1 MMPWALAALGLL
13 LAAALV
19 PALRSAR
26 ATRVERSRWIEQQQR
41 ADLLVRATQAGLFE
55 WEANANRTS
64 YSERLKEMLGYPA
77 DTDTSKWPLFFEFIH
92 PEDRER
98 VRGLLLAQL
107 RDRSTPGATRLHK
120 PSDYRV
126 RKADGSYLWVQAEA
140 ISLTGEDGRTL
151 RYICSFIDISQRKQQ
166 EIELSDRVKFIRDM
180 FDSVPIALALRDA
193 SGRYLFVN
201 RTWERY
207 VGTQRDEVVGARVQD
222 QFTAGEAD
230 EMLEADRAALER
242 GPDAPVEPQDFTH
255 RGRRYLQTRTVM
267 SDARGRPIGVLIASL
282 DTTER
287 HAMEQQLADRA
298 KFVAELVDALPISVA
313 LRDPD
318 GRYALVNRAWESYFG
333 VRREDALGKRRR
345 ELPGWKG
352 NPGRLADADEIE
364 RLDAATLARGP
375 DYVAEPQ
382 ETLRLGRHYL
392 ITRRALFASGGKPIG
407 VLSAGVDMTERRE
420 QDEKLRNQFKFVNDL
435 VESVPVAVAMR
446 DPEGKYL
453 LVNRTWE
460 QYFGARR
467 DDVLGRSVRERA
479 GERMASALLALDRA
493 VLERGAGAMQQEEDF
508 EYRGR
513 RYTQTRSVMA
523 DAQGKVLGVLIASI
537 DTTER
542 YSMELALRESE
553 LRYDVAMRAVNE
565 GVYDWNVAEG
575 TIYYA
580 DSVFRALGMPESLKT
595 VEHWRERIHPD
606 DRAKYDAGIAAHFK
620 GATERFECDYRYR
633 AADGSWRWA
642 RQHGL
647 AQRNEKGRAV
657 RMIGATGDITELK
670 EAELALARERQ
681 RLSLLLRA
689 TKAGFMDWDART
701 DTQAFS
707 GRFREML
714 GHPADADTSKWPSLF
729 DMMHPDDREP
739 MRDAFRSMLRRVA
752 TTGERLHGPLEY
764 RLRKAD
770 GSYLWVRGEG
780 IAQVGDDGRTERF
793 LTSYIDITHLRE
805 MNLALEESVRL
816 REEVDRMSR
825 HDLKTPLNAIIGL
838 SRLLREEVELGPED
852 ADVVA
857 RIEQAGLRLLG
868 MINLSLNMFRM
879 EQGTYPFAPKTVS
892 LREVLDQVVR
902 DLRAHA
908 AAKKVSV
915 VIDGE
920 NCIAWGEELLCYSLF
935 GNLVKNA
942 IEASPEAGVV
952 GVSLAKAD
960 GEIVVRVHNA
970 GTVPEAIR
978 SRFFE
983 KYSTSGKSGGT
994 GLGTYSARLMARV
1007 QLGDIEMQTGT
1018 ELGTTLS
1025 VRLVAAPEAEA
1036 GVRAPAPAAPVLSSS
1051 APRSILVVD
1060 DDDFSRLVVQRCL
1073 PASSKASVASNGRDA
1088 LEAAR
1093 AAAFDAIVMD
1103 LDMPVMGGL
1112 EAVAR
1117 IREMERESGRRRC
1130 TIIAASSHDDEA
1142 TRLRSLKAGF
1152 DAYLEKPV
1160 SPDAL
1165 RRLLGDLFLASEPVE
1180 VDPDLRKLMPEFLRS
1195 RRALAAELAD
1205 AVDRGEAET
1214 ARAIAHKLAGSFL
1227 PYGFHWAARQ
1237 GKMIEQRARDRALD
1251 GLATEVRA
1259 LREHLDNVELR
1270 DGLAE
1275 AKR

>member
-1 MMPWALAALGLL
+1 MMPWAFAALGLL

-19 PALRSAR
+19 FALRSAR
-26 ATRVERSRWIEQQQR
+26 ATRVERARWIEQQQR

-77 DTDTSKWPLFFEFIH
+77 DVDTSKWPLFFEFIH

-98 VRGLLLAQL
+98 VRGLLLSQL
-107 RDRSTPGATRLHK
+107 RDRSTPGATRLHE

-126 RKADGSYLWVQAEA
+126 QKADGSYLWVQAEA

-151 RYICSFIDISQRKQQ
+151 RYICSFIDISQRKRQ

-207 VGTQRDEVVGARVQD
+207 VGAQRDEVVGARVQD
-222 QFTAGEAD
+222 QFAPGEAD
-230 EMLEADRAALER
+230 SMLELDRAALER

-352 NPGRLADADEIE
+352 DPRRLADADEIE
-364 RLDAATLARGP
+364 RLDADTLARGP
-375 DYVAEPQ
+375 DFVAEPQ

-446 DPEGKYL
+446 DTEGKYL

-523 DAQGKVLGVLIASI
+523 DAHGKVLGVLIASI

-580 DSVFRALGMPESLKT
+580 DSVFRSLGMPESLKT
-595 VEHWRERIHPD
+595 VDDWRERIHPD
-606 DRAKYDAGIAAHFK
+606 DRARYDAGIAAHFK

-633 AADGSWRWA
+633 AADDSWRWA

-701 DTQAFS
+701 DTQVFS

-729 DMMHPDDREP
+729 EMMHPDDREP
-739 MRDAFRSMLRRVA
+739 MRDAFRSMLHRVA

-780 IAQVGDDGRTERF
+780 IAQVGEDGRTARF

-892 LREVLDQVVR
+892 LREVLDQVAR

-915 VIDGE
+915 TIDGE

-952 GVSLAKAD
+952 GVSLAKTD
-960 GEIVVRVHNA
+960 GEILVRVHNA
-970 GTVPEAIR
+970 GAVPEAIR
-978 SRFFE
+978 GRFFE
-983 KYSTSGKSGGT
+983 KYSTAGKSGGT

-1007 QLGDIEMQTGT
+1007 QLGDIEMHTGT
-1018 ELGTTLS
+1018 EAGTTLS
-1025 VRLVAAPEAEA
+1025 VRLAAVPEAEA
-1036 GVRAPAPAAPVLSSS
+1036 AVRAPAPAAPVLSV
-1051 APRSILVVD
+1051 PRSILVVD

-1073 PASSKASVASNGRDA
+1073 PASSKVTVASNGRDA

-1093 AAAFDAIVMD
+1093 AAPFDAIVMD

-1227 PYGFHWAARQ
+1227 PYGFHWAARH

-1251 GLATEVRA
+1251 GLAAEVRA
-1259 LREHLDNVELR
+1259 LREHLDTVELR
-1270 DGLAE
+1270 DRLAE
-1275 AKR
+1275 AKQ

>member
-1 MMPWALAALGLL
+1 
-13 LAAALV
+13 
-19 PALRSAR
+19 
-26 ATRVERSRWIEQQQR
+26 
-41 ADLLVRATQAGLFE
+41 
-55 WEANANRTS
+55 
-64 YSERLKEMLGYPA
+64 
-77 DTDTSKWPLFFEFIH
+77 
-92 PEDRER
+92 
-98 VRGLLLAQL
+98 
-107 RDRSTPGATRLHK
+107 
-120 PSDYRV
+120 
-126 RKADGSYLWVQAEA
+126 
-140 ISLTGEDGRTL
+140 
-151 RYICSFIDISQRKQQ
+151 
-166 EIELSDRVKFIRDM
+166 
-180 FDSVPIALALRDA
+180 
-193 SGRYLFVN
+193 
-201 RTWERY
+201 
-207 VGTQRDEVVGARVQD
+207 
-222 QFTAGEAD
+222 
-230 EMLEADRAALER
+230 
-242 GPDAPVEPQDFTH
+242 
-255 RGRRYLQTRTVM
+255 
-267 SDARGRPIGVLIASL
+267 
-282 DTTER
+282 
-287 HAMEQQLADRA
+287 
-298 KFVAELVDALPISVA
+298 
-313 LRDPD
+313 
-318 GRYALVNRAWESYFG
+318 
-333 VRREDALGKRRR
+333 
-345 ELPGWKG
+345 
-352 NPGRLADADEIE
+352 
-364 RLDAATLARGP
+364 
-375 DYVAEPQ
+375 
-382 ETLRLGRHYL
+382 
-392 ITRRALFASGGKPIG
+392 
-407 VLSAGVDMTERRE
+407 
-420 QDEKLRNQFKFVNDL
+420 
-435 VESVPVAVAMR
+435 
-446 DPEGKYL
+446 
-453 LVNRTWE
+453 
-460 QYFGARR
+460 
-467 DDVLGRSVRERA
+467 
-479 GERMASALLALDRA
+479 
-493 VLERGAGAMQQEEDF
+493 
-508 EYRGR
+508 
-513 RYTQTRSVMA
+513 
-523 DAQGKVLGVLIASI
+523 
-537 DTTER
+537 
-542 YSMELALRESE
+542 LRESE

-580 DSVFRALGMPESLKT
+580 DSVFRSLGMPESLKT
-595 VEHWRERIHPD
+595 VDDWRERIHPD
-606 DRAKYDAGIAAHFK
+606 DRARYDAGIAAHFK

-633 AADGSWRWA
+633 AADDSWRWA

-701 DTQAFS
+701 DTQVFS

-714 GHPADADTSKWPSLF
+714 GHPADADTSKWPALF
-729 DMMHPDDREP
+729 EMMHPDDREP
-739 MRDAFRSMLRRVA
+739 MRDAFRSMLHRVA

-780 IAQVGDDGRTERF
+780 IAQVGEDGRTERF

-892 LREVLDQVVR
+892 LREVLDQVAR

-915 VIDGE
+915 KIDGE

-942 IEASPEAGVV
+942 IEASPEAGIV

-960 GEIVVRVHNA
+960 GEILVRVHNA
-970 GTVPEAIR
+970 GAVPEAIR
-978 SRFFE
+978 GRFFE

-1007 QLGDIEMQTGT
+1007 QLGDVEMQTG
-1018 ELGTTLS
+1018 EKSGTTLT
-1025 VRLVAAPEAEA
+1025 VRLAAAPEAEA
-1036 GVRAPAPAAPVLSSS
+1036 AVRAPLPPAPVLSSNV
-1051 APRSILVVD
+1051 PRSILIVD

-1073 PASSKASVASNGRDA
+1073 PASSQVTVASNGRDA
-1088 LEAAR
+1088 LDAAR
-1093 AAAFDAIVMD
+1093 AGAFDAIVMD

-1112 EAVAR
+1112 EAVGR
-1117 IREMERESGRRRC
+1117 IREMEQASRRKRC
-1130 TIIAASSHDDEA
+1130 MIIAASSHDDEA
-1142 TRLRSLKAGF
+1142 TRLRSLKAGV

-1165 RRLLGDLFLASEPVE
+1165 RRLLGDFFLASEPIE

-1195 RRALAAELAD
+1195 RRALAAELAE

-1251 GLATEVRA
+1251 GLAAEVRA
-1259 LREHLDNVELR
+1259 LREHLDTVELR

>member
-1 MMPWALAALGLL
+1 MMPWAFAALGLL

-19 PALRSAR
+19 LALRSAR

-77 DTDTSKWPLFFEFIH
+77 DVDTSKWPLFFEFIH

-98 VRGLLLAQL
+98 VRGLLLSQL
-107 RDRSTPGATRLHK
+107 RDRSKPGATRLHE

-126 RKADGSYLWVQAEA
+126 QKADGSYLWVQAEA

-207 VGTQRDEVVGARVQD
+207 VGAQRDEVVGARVQD
-222 QFTAGEAD
+222 QFAAGEAD

-364 RLDAATLARGP
+364 RLDADTLARGP

-446 DPEGKYL
+446 DTEGKYL

-553 LRYDVAMRAVNE
+553 SRYDVAMRAVNE

-595 VEHWRERIHPD
+595 VDDWRERIHPD
-606 DRAKYDAGIAAHFK
+606 DRARYDAGIAAHFK

-633 AADGSWRWA
+633 AADDSWRWA

-701 DTQAFS
+701 DTQVFS

-729 DMMHPDDREP
+729 EMMHPDDREP
-739 MRDAFRSMLRRVA
+739 MRDAFRSMLHRVA

-780 IAQVGDDGRTERF
+780 IAQVGEDGRTERF

-805 MNLALEESVRL
+805 MNRALEESVRL

-892 LREVLDQVVR
+892 LREVLDQVAR

-915 VIDGE
+915 TIDGE

-952 GVSLAKAD
+952 GVSLAKTD
-960 GEIVVRVHNA
+960 GEILVRVHNVGA
-970 GTVPEAIR
+970 VPEAIR
-978 SRFFE
+978 GRFFE

-1007 QLGDIEMQTGT
+1007 QLGDIEMHTGT
-1018 ELGTTLS
+1018 ESGTTLS
-1025 VRLVAAPEAEA
+1025 VRLAAAPEGEA
-1036 GVRAPAPAAPVLSSS
+1036 VVRAPAPAAPLLSV
-1051 APRSILVVD
+1051 PRSILVVD

-1073 PASSKASVASNGRDA
+1073 PASSKVTVASNGRDA

-1093 AAAFDAIVMD
+1093 AAPFDAIVMD

-1117 IREMERESGRRRC
+1117 IREMERESGRRGC

-1195 RRALAAELAD
+1195 RRALAAELAE

-1214 ARAIAHKLAGSFL
+1214 VCAIAHKLAGSFL

-1251 GLATEVRA
+1251 GLAAEVRA

>member
-1 MMPWALAALGLL
+1 MPWAFAALVLL

-19 PALRSAR
+19 LAHRSAR
-26 ATRVERSRWIEQQQR
+26 ATRDERSRLIEQQQR
-41 ADLLVRATQAGLFE
+41 AELLVRATQAGLFE
-55 WEANANRTS
+55 WEANSDRTS

-98 VRGLLLAQL
+98 VRDLLLSQL
-107 RDRSTPGATRLHK
+107 RDRSEPGATRLHE
-120 PSDYRV
+120 PADYRV

-151 RYICSFIDISQRKQQ
+151 RYVCSFIDISQRKQQ
-166 EIELSDRVKFIRDM
+166 EIELSDRIRFIHDL

-207 VGTQRDEVVGARVQD
+207 TGAQRDEVIGARVQD

-230 EMLEADRAALER
+230 GMLELDRAALER
-242 GPDAPVEPQDFTH
+242 GADAPVEPHDFTH
-255 RGRRYLQTRTVM
+255 RGRSYTQTRTLM
-267 SDARGRPIGVLIASL
+267 NDARGQPIGVLVASL

-287 HAMEQQLADRA
+287 QAMERQLADRA
-298 KFVAELVDALPISVA
+298 KFISELVDALPISVA
-313 LRDPD
+313 LRDPE
-318 GRYALVNRAWESYFG
+318 GRYALVNRAWERYFG
-333 VRREDALGKRRR
+333 VKREDALGKRRR
-345 ELPGWKG
+345 ELPGWQG
-352 NPGRLADADEIE
+352 SPARLADADEIE
-364 RLDAATLARGP
+364 QLDRETIARGP
-375 DYVAEPQ
+375 DYIAEPA

-392 ITRRALFASGGKPIG
+392 ITRRALFDSGGKPIG

-435 VESVPVAVAMR
+435 VESVPVALAMR
-446 DPEGKYL
+446 DTEGKYL

-467 DDVLGRSVRERA
+467 DDVLGRSVRERV
-479 GERMASALLALDRA
+479 GERMAGALLALDRA
-493 VLERGAGAMQQEEDF
+493 VLERGAGATQQEEDF

-542 YSMELALRESE
+542 YSMERALAHERERLAL
-553 LRYDVAMRAVNE
+553 LV
-565 GVYDWNVAEG
+565 
-575 TIYYA
+575 
-580 DSVFRALGMPESLKT
+580 
-595 VEHWRERIHPD
+595 
-606 DRAKYDAGIAAHFK
+606 
-620 GATERFECDYRYR
+620 
-633 AADGSWRWA
+633 
-642 RQHGL
+642 
-647 AQRNEKGRAV
+647 
-657 RMIGATGDITELK
+657 
-670 EAELALARERQ
+670 
-681 RLSLLLRA
+681 RA
-689 TKAGFMDWDART
+689 TKAGFMDWDAVAG
-701 DTQAFS
+701 TQAFS
-707 GRFREML
+707 ERFKEML
-714 GHPADADTSKWPSLF
+714 GYPRDADTSTWPPLF
-729 DMMHPDDREP
+729 EMMHPDDREP
-739 MRDAFRSMLRRVA
+739 MREAFRDMLRRVA
-752 TTGERLHGPLEY
+752 NTGDRLHGPLEY

-780 IAQVGDDGRTERF
+780 LAQIGEDGRTRRF
-793 LTSYIDITHLRE
+793 LTSYVDITHLRE

-838 SRLLREEVELGPED
+838 SRLLREEVEMSKED

-857 RIEQAGLRLLG
+857 RIEQAGLRLLS

-879 EQGTYPFAPKTVS
+879 EQGSYPFAPKTVS
-892 LREVLDQVVR
+892 LREVLDQGAR

-908 AAKKVSV
+908 AAKKLTVA
-915 VIDGE
+915 IEGE
-920 NCIAWGEELLCYSLF
+920 NSIAWGEELLCYSLF

-942 IEASPEAGVV
+942 IEASPEGGTVS
-952 GVSLAKAD
+952 VSLSRAG
-960 GEIVVRVHNA
+960 GEIVVRVHNDGA
-970 GTVPEAIR
+970 VPEPIR
-978 SRFFE
+978 ARFFE
-983 KYSTSGKSGGT
+983 KYATSGKSGGT

-1007 QLGDIEMQTGT
+1007 QLGDIEMQTA
-1018 ELGTTLS
+1018 EESGTTLI
-1025 VRLVAAPEAEA
+1025 VRLAAAPEAEA
-1036 GVRAPAPAAPVLSSS
+1036 AVRTPAPVAPVLASSVQ
-1051 APRSILVVD
+1051 RSILVVD
-1060 DDDFSRLVVQRCL
+1060 DDEFSRIVVQRFL
-1073 PASSKASVASNGRDA
+1073 PASSRVTTASNGREA

-1093 AAAFDAIVMD
+1093 SSPFDGIVMD

-1117 IREMERESGRRRC
+1117 IREMEQELGRKRC

-1165 RRLLGDLFLASEPVE
+1165 RRLLADFFSASEPVE
-1180 VDPDLRKLMPEFLRS
+1180 VDPDLRKLIPEFLRS
-1195 RRALAAELAD
+1195 RRALAADLAQ
-1205 AVDRGEAET
+1205 AVDNGDAEG
-1214 ARAIAHKLAGSFL
+1214 ACAIAHKLAGSCL

-1237 GKMIEQRARDRALD
+1237 GKMIEQRARDRALE
-1251 GLATEVRA
+1251 GLAGEVRA
-1259 LREHLDNVELR
+1259 LREHLDTVEVR
-1270 DGLAE
+1270 INDAMVE